1 MPSIFERREV
11 KYVMTK
17 EQYEKLM
24 SAIRD
29 QLVEEEFFK
38 YKILNIYYDTK
49 NFDLFRKSSEKP
61 EFKEKLRVRNYGEVE
76 DGKKVFLEV
85 KKKYKGIVYKRRIE
99 LEREEVYEAIR
110 KRELPMQLK
119 TINQREIGM
128 FLKRYELEPQVYL
141 SYDREAYQWKTNPDF
156 RMTFDQN
163 IRYRLNDVL
172 FEEGDEG
179 EHILDKD
186 KVLMELKC
194 LNSLPLEFSRLL
206 SALGIFNVSFSKIG
220 SVYKKV
226 ILPELRKNK

>member
-1 MPSIFERREV
+1 MPSIFERREI
-11 KYVMTK
+11 KYVMTR

-24 SAIRD
+24 SAIRES
-29 QLVEEEFFK
+29 LVEEEYFR
-38 YKILNIYYDTK
+38 YKICNIYYDTE

-99 LEREEVYEAIR
+99 LERNEVYEAIQ

-128 FLKRYELEPQVYL
+128 FLKRYELEPKVYL
-141 SYDREAYQWKTNPDF
+141 SYDREAYQWKTNSDF

-163 IRYRLNDVL
+163 IRFRLTDVQ

-179 EHILDKD
+179 EYILDPD

-206 SALGIFNVSFSKIG
+206 SELGIFNVSFSKIG

-226 ILPELRKNK
+226 ILPELRKR